1 MKKIY
6 RLMTVAVV
14 ATMLVGCASLSGLFR
29 NSLMDVELGM
39 TKDQVIQLLGQP
51 SFRTLNDEYEELGF
65 TQNYSMN
72 DYIITIINVQFV
84 DGKVVA
90 LDSYP
95 MPKKPEIKAVSA
107 D

>member
-1 MKKIY
+1 MKKLY
-6 RLMTVAVV
+6 KFMTVAVV

-65 TQNYSMN
+65 TQNYSTN
-72 DYIITIINVQFV
+72 DYITIINVQFV